1 MKKTSLLLISI
12 IMISCSKDEDQPV
25 QTEQSI
31 YSKWYHKE
39 IVVNNVTIP
48 YDDHEPCGKDYIEF
62 YDQNKIKSID
72 VWSCQE
78 DVEWIG
84 TFTKSNN
91 NLTIINGSESR
102 TVEVIELNQNSL
114 IYKYDFDD
122 NNDGVNEH
130 YIEKF
135 TRQ

>member
-1 MKKTSLLLISI
+1 MKKLTLLLIVLI
-12 IMISCSKDEDQPV
+12 TISCSKDDEQQI

-31 YSKWYHKE
+31 YGKWYRKE
-39 IVVNNVTIP
+39 IVVNNVTFP

-62 YDQNKIKSID
+62 YDQNKIRSID
-72 VWSCQE
+72 VCSCVE
-78 DVEWIG
+78 DINWIG

-91 NLTIINGSESR
+91 NLTISNGSESR
-102 TVEVIELNQNSL
+102 TVQIIELNQNSL
-114 IYKYDFDD
+114 MYKYDFDD
-122 NNDGVNEH
+122 DNDGINEH